1 MEQIVAVL
9 VVMNKVMITNW
20 IIRVGLFLIFL
31 ISSLGK
37 FDLHGNMA
45 GNFIRWGLPL
55 SLMVFIG
62 VCEFLGG
69 ILLLV
74 PRYAVQG
81 AFLLIGI
88 MIGSVAQHIV
98 QHNEMGFP
106 LLPLVIITLL
116 LITAITHSSR
126 SYSFK
131 RIKDE

>member
-1 MEQIVAVL
+1 MF
-9 VVMNKVMITNW
+9 VVMSKVITNLNW
-20 IIRVGLFLIFL
+20 IIRAGLFLIFL

-74 PRYAVQG
+74 PRYAVHG
-81 AFLLIGI
+81 AILLIGI
-88 MIGSVAQHIV
+88 MIGSVVQHIV

-106 LLPLVIITLL
+106 LLPLAIITLL
-116 LITAITHSSR
+116 LITTITQSSR
-126 SYSFK
+126 SYLFK